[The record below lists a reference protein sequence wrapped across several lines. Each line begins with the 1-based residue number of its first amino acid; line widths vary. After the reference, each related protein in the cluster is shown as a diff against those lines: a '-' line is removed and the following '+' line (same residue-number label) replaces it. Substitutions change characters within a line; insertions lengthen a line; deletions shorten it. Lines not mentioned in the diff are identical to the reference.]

1 MQNNSYANMISDICA
16 LTYCTASC
24 TRRTHCQAVAK
35 FSSDQAPETDV
46 LHSGISS
53 LLCYAPPECP
63 HEDSCIR
70 IAQFARDKLRMSYA
84 IHEFNRSDLPHTIEM
99 GA

>member
-1 MQNNSYANMISDICA
+1 MQYQSYTNMTSDICA

-24 TRRTHCQAVAK
+24 IRQPHCRAVAQ
-35 FSSDQAPETDV
+35 FITDQIHETDA
-46 LHSGISS
+46 LHKVISA
-53 LLCYAPPECP
+53 LLCYAPPECQ

-70 IAQFARDKLRMSYA
+70 IAQFARDKLRTSYA
-84 IHEFNRSDLPHTIEM
+84 IHELNGSDLPHPVEM